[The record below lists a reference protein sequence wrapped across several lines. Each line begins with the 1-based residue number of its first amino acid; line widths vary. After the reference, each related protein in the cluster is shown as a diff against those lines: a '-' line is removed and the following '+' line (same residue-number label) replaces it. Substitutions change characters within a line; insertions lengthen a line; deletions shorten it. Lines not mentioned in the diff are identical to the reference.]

1 MPIVYR
7 CRACGHVLYA
17 FCRVGQDS
25 RGVPTPSEVISMY
38 GGRCPRCG
46 RRLEKPGLGDVDVRP
61 LSGGGG
67 VCVGESVSVNVTVRL
82 PERLVEELEKVAR
95 EEKKSRGEV
104 VREALMS
111 YLSLLRTSR

>member
-1 MPIVYR
+1 
-7 CRACGHVLYA
+7 
-17 FCRVGQDS
+17 
-25 RGVPTPSEVISMY
+25 
-38 GGRCPRCG
+38 
-46 RRLEKPGLGDVDVRP
+46 
-61 LSGGGG
+61 
-67 VCVGESVSVNVTVRL
+67 VRL